1 MAKETEMTSDQN
13 PKEKSSRIVKRI
25 KKIREKKGA
34 TGVVKEPL
42 IILVIFEIRGAYFAL
57 KGLDVSEI
65 IPIKKINPVPT
76 APKHILGLVNIRG
89 EIESVLEIGDFLG
102 LPAEEKNLNNR
113 IMILEKEDIRG
124 GILASSVLDVID
136 IKKSQIRDAGSTLY
150 HDFKDW
156 VAGELDYDNHTVTL
170 LNSLNVLRKTLPN

>member
-1 MAKETEMTSDQN
+1 MESNQN
-13 PKEKSSRIVKRI
+13 PKEKTSKIVKRI
-25 KKIREKKGA
+25 KKIREKKGIA
-34 TGVVKEPL
+34 GLIKEPL

-89 EIESVLEIGDFLG
+89 EIESVIEIGDFLG
-102 LPAEEKNLNNR
+102 LPSEERNANNR
-113 IMILEKEDIRG
+113 IMILENEDIRA

-136 IKKSQIRDAGSTLY
+136 IKKSQIRDAGSTLFQ
-150 HDFKDW
+150 DFKDW
-156 VAGELDYDNHTVTL
+156 VSGELDYENHTVTL
-170 LNSLNVLRKTLPN
+170 LNSLNVLRKTLIK

>member
-1 MAKETEMTSDQN
+1 MKKETEMQSNPN
-13 PKEKSSRIVKRI
+13 PKEKTSQIIKRI
-25 KKIREKKGA
+25 KKIHEKKGT

-102 LPAEEKNLNNR
+102 LPTEERNQNNR
-113 IMILEKEDIRG
+113 IMILEKESIRA

-150 HDFKDW
+150 NDFKDW

-170 LNSLNVLRKTLPN
+170 LNSLNVLRKTIPN

>member
-1 MAKETEMTSDQN
+1 MTKETEMNSDSN
-13 PKEKSSRIVKRI
+13 PKEKTSRIVKQI

-34 TGVVKEPL
+34 TGVIKEPL

-102 LPAEEKNLNNR
+102 LPAQERNLNNR
-113 IMILEKEDIRG
+113 IMILEKDSIRA

-170 LNSLNVLRKTLPN
+170 LNSLNVLRKTIPN

>member
-1 MAKETEMTSDQN
+1 MIKETEMNSDPN
-13 PKEKSSRIVKRI
+13 PKEKTSRIVKQI
-25 KKIREKKGA
+25 KKIREKKGV

-102 LPAEEKNLNNR
+102 LPAEERNLNNR
-113 IMILEKEDIRG
+113 IMILEKESIRA
-124 GILASSVLDVID
+124 GILASSVLDVVD

-156 VAGELDYDNHTVTL
+156 VSGELDYDNHTVTL
-170 LNSLNVLRKTLPN
+170 LNSLNILRKTIPN

>member
-1 MAKETEMTSDQN
+1 MTSDQN